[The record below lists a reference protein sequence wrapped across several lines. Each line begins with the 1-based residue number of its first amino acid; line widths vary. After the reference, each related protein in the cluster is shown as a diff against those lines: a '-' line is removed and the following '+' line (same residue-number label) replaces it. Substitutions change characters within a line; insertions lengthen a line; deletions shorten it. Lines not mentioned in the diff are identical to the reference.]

1 MNNRLYLW
9 AACFIFLFSACKK
22 ESVPAS
28 SAALPENIHNITV
41 RNLDFQSF
49 SARGR
54 MQLEEEDGSKVAS
67 NLSLRILKDSIIW
80 ASVVPALGIEVARL
94 RITPDSVMLVNR
106 LNKTYFAGDYS
117 LIREKFKVDVTFDMV
132 QAILLGNY
140 LPGNPGEEK
149 VMTEPPLQRVRREQ
163 ASLLIDQFLDLTDFK
178 LKKLSIKDQQTNNA
192 LDVQYSGFENVE
204 GHSFARNAR
213 IVVQQ
218 PNGSTSKGAIADLEY
233 SRITLNEAGLTFP
246 FSIPEAYTRK

>member
-22 ESVPAS
+22 QSVPVS
-28 SAALPENIHNITV
+28 STAVPENIHNITV
-41 RNLDFQSF
+41 RNLDFESF
-49 SARGR
+49 SARGHL
-54 MQLEEEDGSKVAS
+54 QLEEEDGSKVAS

-94 RITPDSVMLVNR
+94 RITPDSVHLVNR

-117 LIREKFKVDVTFDMV
+117 LIREKFKVDVTFQMV

-140 LPGNPGEEK
+140 MPGMPGEEK
-149 VMTEPPLQRVRREQ
+149 VMSEPPLQRIRREQ

-178 LKKLSIKDQQTNNA
+178 LKKLNIKDQQTNNV
-192 LDVQYSGFENVE
+192 LNVQYSGFEDVE
-204 GHSFARNAR
+204 GHSFPRSAR

-218 PNGSTSKGAIADLEY
+218 PNGSASKGAIADLDY
-233 SRITLNEAGLTFP
+233 SRVSLNEAGLTFP
-246 FSIPEAYTRK
+246 FSIPEAYSRK